1 MRLCSFF
8 DLLFIQPSRRDG
20 QEVEAE
26 VFSPAEVRG
35 SEHGDLGSGQFHCCR
50 RGFFVHVFDP
60 LAGVYG

>member
-8 DLLFIQPSRRDG
+8 DLLFIQPSRRDEQNG
-20 QEVEAE
+20 EAE

-35 SEHGDLGSGQFHCCR
+35 SEHGDLLSGQFHCGR

-60 LAGVYG
+60 LTGVYG